1 MPVTHAVLVFMRGMS
16 SFHVVRPDSRMIDFH
31 SSIDF
36 PYICSIDGKYD
47 AGPLTFLLLTR
58 SCHSPLPG
66 EPGVRG

>member
-47 AGPLTFLLLTR
+47 AGPLTF
-58 SCHSPLPG
+58 SVADSVMSFSFAG
-66 EPGVRG
+66 ETGVRG